1 MVNQTLSRYIGFL
14 LYIISQAFGSVI
26 ALSFISPMILAPLGS
41 LSLIFNIIFSFTFTG
56 TPITKYDII
65 GTILIVMGCT
75 IVSIFGSNL
84 PEPKQSIPK
93 LIEQFSRPA
102 FVAYSAVQSSIII
115 LILFIIKYLEYYIV
129 SLKDTIS
136 RTVSRRAS
144 AISVS
149 ENSSGI
155 ENNSYSSQPEGF
167 SKSALHE
174 INFSKSSENPS
185 NGKVPF
191 VESPTEDKTE
201 IMKRAHSHGSLVR
214 FSNDESAPF
223 LQRTSTATYRSIKR
237 GRLSRLVGILYACT
251 GGMAASLTLLFT
263 KSG

>member
-1 MVNQTLSRYIGFL
+1 
-14 LYIISQAFGSVI
+14 
-26 ALSFISPMILAPLGS
+26 
-41 LSLIFNIIFSFTFTG
+41 
-56 TPITKYDII
+56 
-65 GTILIVMGCT
+65 MGCT

-149 ENSSGI
+149 ENSSRI

-174 INFSKSSENPS
+174 MKSSENPS

-223 LQRTSTATYRSIKR
+223 LQRTSTATFRSIKR

-251 GGMAASLTLLFT
+251 GGMVASLTLLFT